1 MEWSKPRNNIS
12 QCKKDFS
19 AGWDIQRCPVNV
31 VHPQQP
37 AVPCPLPPRTSK
49 LRKANIMVY
58 LDNEVNDKLYY
69 LMMKLKILKMNYKYS
84 FVVKLMMKCDVMIDD
99 DLND

>member
-1 MEWSKPRNNIS
+1 
-12 QCKKDFS
+12 
-19 AGWDIQRCPVNV
+19 
-31 VHPQQP
+31 
-37 AVPCPLPPRTSK
+37 
-49 LRKANIMVY
+49 MVY